1 MSMHQKPLT
10 RLEEAGLLAHGLD
23 IGTPSQL
30 SDAFRQGVAWS
41 QGQQIPRCTAA
52 RPDGWAEL
60 FKAVAALDQHPKGS
74 GHALPTPSTTRLEA
88 AVIRAARQLISNSR
102 LVKY

>member
-1 MSMHQKPLT
+1 
-10 RLEEAGLLAHGLD
+10 
-23 IGTPSQL
+23 
-30 SDAFRQGVAWS
+30 
-41 QGQQIPRCTAA
+41 
-52 RPDGWAEL
+52 
-60 FKAVAALDQHPKGS
+60 LDQHPKGS